1 MIKQYKRGDQ
11 YSSGIT
17 SHRLFSPLTSL
28 ISKILSIHS
37 LLHQTHCGVVFIC
50 HKKQVARRT
59 IQSFFSNLVKK
70 NVSNQRTLLVGF
82 HGDTCGAIACR
93 CTTFKGQEKEM
104 CDQLQN
110 QFGPMFHYCERFLRK
125 VHLFRSEE
133 DLQK

>member
-1 MIKQYKRGDQ
+1 
-11 YSSGIT
+11 
-17 SHRLFSPLTSL
+17 L
-28 ISKILSIHS
+28 IFF
-37 LLHQTHCGVVFIC
+37 VFIYR
-50 HKKQVARRT
+50 KNRKYNIKNEKSKFFKNFLLQKQVARRT